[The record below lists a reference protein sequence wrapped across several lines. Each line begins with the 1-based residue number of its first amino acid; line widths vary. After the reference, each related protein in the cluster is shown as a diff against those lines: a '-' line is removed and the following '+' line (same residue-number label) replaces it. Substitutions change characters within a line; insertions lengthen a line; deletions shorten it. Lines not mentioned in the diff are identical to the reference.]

1 MKNNPRVIRI
11 IMSIVYDQPFHVRSD
26 MRQREKDKIRN
37 RDLLLDAAERL
48 IAIRGYAMTKIED
61 VAEEAGFS
69 KATIYNYFENKE
81 ELFIALIDRK
91 FEEMV
96 GVGEDILLQ
105 DGTFEAIIDKYIRS
119 SLDIINKN
127 PNFYRIMMS
136 EFYRFCPEFIVDKIK
151 PRIHDVVMEFR
162 VRLAKYFDKNK
173 KHLRKGIS
181 PEDAASALSGL
192 ISSFMGDWLFSPE
205 DYDLGLKA
213 GVLFQL
219 FMNGAVK
226 KTE

>member
-1 MKNNPRVIRI
+1 
-11 IMSIVYDQPFHVRSD
+11 
-26 MRQREKDKIRN
+26 MRQKEKDKIRN
-37 RDLLLDAAERL
+37 RELLIDAAEKL
-48 IAIRGYAMTKIED
+48 IAVHGFAMTKIED
-61 VAEEAGFS
+61 VTEEAGFS

-81 ELFIALIDRK
+81 DLFIALIDRK

-96 GVGEDILLQ
+96 MEGEDVLLQ
-105 DGTFEAIIDKYIRS
+105 DGTFEEVIEKYIRS
-119 SLDIINKN
+119 SLNIINKN

-136 EFYRFCPEFIVDKIK
+136 EFYRFCPEFIVDQIK
-151 PRIHDVVMEFR
+151 PRIHNVVMEFR
-162 VRLAKYFDKNK
+162 IKLGMYFNKNK

-205 DYDLGLKA
+205 EYDLGLKA
-213 GVLFQL
+213 GVIFHL

>member
-1 MKNNPRVIRI
+1 
-11 IMSIVYDQPFHVRSD
+11 
-26 MRQREKDKIRN
+26 MRQKEKDKIRN
-37 RDLLLDAAERL
+37 RELLIDAAEKL
-48 IAIRGYAMTKIED
+48 IAVHGFAMTKIED
-61 VAEEAGFS
+61 VTEEAGFS

-81 ELFIALIDRK
+81 DLFIALIDRK

-96 GVGEDILLQ
+96 MEGEDVLLQ
-105 DGTFEAIIDKYIRS
+105 DGTFEEVIEKYVRS
-119 SLDIINKN
+119 SLNIINKN

-136 EFYRFCPEFIVDKIK
+136 EFYRFCPEFIVDQIK
-151 PRIHDVVMEFR
+151 PRIHNVVMEFR
-162 VRLAKYFDKNK
+162 IKLGMYFNKNK

-205 DYDLGLKA
+205 EYDLGLKA
-213 GVLFQL
+213 GVIFHL